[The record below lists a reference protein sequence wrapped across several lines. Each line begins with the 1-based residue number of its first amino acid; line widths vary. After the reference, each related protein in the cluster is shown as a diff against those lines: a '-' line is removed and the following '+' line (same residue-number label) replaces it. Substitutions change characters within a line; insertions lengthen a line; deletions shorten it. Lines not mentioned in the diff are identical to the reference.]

1 MPSLL
6 LSDLLSPFKGFMKYK
21 KLILTLKLL
30 YRILALGIL
39 CLFAN
44 TNEIAQAETSIKI
57 IQNGITKGQLAM
69 QFKVDELFDEK
80 VTKFLKRG
88 FTIRLDYN
96 IELWRKRGYWFDSL
110 SNQQSISYEILFD
123 VLEKRF
129 LCRKMKQDSTI
140 ESRTEKQLNKLIQ
153 WLTEQ
158 DSLFIIAPLD
168 ELSPGSQYYYN
179 IEIIIATLTADNIKD
194 LQRWMG
200 EFDKRSEQP
209 SSFARTSFKIVAD
222 FLSSRNHKRISIRSE
237 SFSPYSLPRIQSEK
251 RQNL

>member
-1 MPSLL
+1 
-6 LSDLLSPFKGFMKYK
+6 MKYRK
-21 KLILTLKLL
+21 FLLTIKLL
-30 YRILALGIL
+30 YRVIALGIL

-44 TNEIAQAETSIKI
+44 TNEIAQAETSIKL
-57 IQNGITKGQLAM
+57 IQNGVLKGNLVM
-69 QFKVDELFDEK
+69 QFKVDELFNEK
-80 VTKFLKRG
+80 VIKFLNRG

-96 IELWRKRGYWFDSL
+96 VELWKKRGYWFDSL
-110 SNQQSISYEILFD
+110 NNQQNISYEIFFD

-129 LCRKMKQDSTI
+129 LCRKIKQNNTI

-158 DSLFIIAPLD
+158 DSLLIIAPLEEL
-168 ELSPGSQYYYN
+168 ELSSQYYYN

-200 EFDKRSEQP
+200 EFDKKGEQP
-209 SSFARTSFKIVAD
+209 SSFARTSFKVVAD

-237 SFSPYSLPRIQSEK
+237 AFYPYSLPRLQSMGSVK
-251 RQNL
+251 

>member
-1 MPSLL
+1 
-6 LSDLLSPFKGFMKYK
+6 MKYN
-21 KLILTLKLL
+21 KLILTVKLL
-30 YRILALGIL
+30 CRILALGLL

-44 TNEIAQAETSIKI
+44 ANEIAQAETSIKLV
-57 IQNGITKGQLAM
+57 QNGILKGNLAV
-69 QFKVDELFDEK
+69 QFKVDDLFNEK
-80 VTKFLKRG
+80 VIKFLNRG

-110 SNQQSISYEILFD
+110 TNQLIISYEILFD

-129 LCRKMKQDSTI
+129 LCRKIEQNNNI

-158 DSLFIIAPLD
+158 NSLLIIAPLE
-168 ELSPGSQYYYN
+168 ELAPGSQYYYN

-200 EFDKRSEQP
+200 EFDKKGEQP
-209 SSFARTSFKIVAD
+209 SSFAKTSFKVVAD
-222 FLSSRNHKRISIRSE
+222 FLSSRNHKRISLRSE
-237 SFSPYSLPRIQSEK
+237 IFSPYSLPRIQIST
-251 RQNL
+251 R